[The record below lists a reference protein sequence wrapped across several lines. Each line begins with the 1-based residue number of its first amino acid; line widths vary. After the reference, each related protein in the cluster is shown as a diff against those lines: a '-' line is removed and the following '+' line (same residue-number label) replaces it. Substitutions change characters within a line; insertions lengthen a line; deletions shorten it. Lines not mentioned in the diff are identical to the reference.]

1 MDHMADSNT
10 NSDRHAAAGFK
21 PSRDDR
27 SPKRGLSTGKPAA
40 IAFEALLEALPCPVY
55 YKDANGVFLGYN
67 KSFSNQ
73 ILGDSTLSLIGK
85 SVADL
90 KGCIPE
96 DMAAFYMEKDA
107 ALLDQVDAQVYEA
120 PVRCGDG
127 RIRQFAFHKSSLR
140 STDGLPN
147 GIVGLML
154 DVTDASN
161 AQAELA
167 KYRDRLEEMV
177 ARRSAELIATNNR
190 LSNEIEVRRKAEK
203 ALSANEERY
212 RKVFENTGT
221 ATILIE
227 PDMTISMANA
237 RAAQLVGLTREEIVG
252 RTKTMDFVAPA
263 HRERL
268 RVYHEL
274 RTKGDTSVPWQF
286 EFQIMDARGRIRDM
300 LANVQWM
307 PETCQTIAS
316 MLDITE
322 SNALQQERQRLAAV
336 IDQSAAAVII
346 TDNHGNIEYVNQAFE
361 TLSGFDRQVCLSQ
374 TTDAPFLCDQD
385 RRIFKQMT
393 FMVSGDDFWTGRVE
407 NQHRDGRTYIADTR
421 IFPVFN
427 EKGKV
432 VNLVCVKTDVTNQVL
447 MEKQLQQAQKMEA
460 IGTLAGGIAHDF
472 NNILSGIL
480 GFAEIS
486 LLKTGDSEQLKRNL
500 TRILDGCQ
508 RAKEL
513 VQNILT
519 FSRKNEEETKP
530 LEIQIIIKEALK
542 LLRASIP
549 STIEFK
555 QHINS
560 RPSIVRATPT
570 QIHQVVMNLC
580 TNAAHAMQQNGGFLE
595 VRLENQDVRPENCE
609 GIPGLVAGPYS
620 CLTVRDCGDGI
631 DPRNLERIF
640 EPYFTTKEQTG
651 GTGLGLSVVHG
662 IVKSLGGA
670 IAVESRMGE
679 GTAFKL
685 YLPRVED
692 AADTQKPAKEDLP
705 RGREHILV
713 ADDEIFILEIM
724 ADMLRSLGYKVQT
737 AGGGMDAWEQ
747 FSQAPDGF
755 DAVIADLTMPKLTGK
770 QLVGKIK
777 QSGRSLPVILT
788 TGMAYDSAA
797 QQDQFNE
804 FAAVLLKPI
813 LFGELA
819 TTLRRVLDAART
831 D

>member
-1 MDHMADSNT
+1 MVDSNA
-10 NSDRHAAAGFK
+10 NSDRQSAAGSK
-21 PSRDDR
+21 SSRHDR
-27 SPKRGLSTGKPAA
+27 SPSCGLSTGKPTAF
-40 IAFEALLEALPCPVY
+40 AFETLLDVLPCPIY

-67 KSFSNQ
+67 KAFSNQ
-73 ILGDSTLSLIGK
+73 ILGGSAPSLIGK

-90 KGCIPE
+90 EGRIPE
-96 DMAAFYMEKDA
+96 ELVAFYMKMDA
-107 ALLDQVDAQVYEA
+107 ARLDQRDAQIYEA

-127 RIRQFAFHKSSLR
+127 VIRQFAFHRSSFGFA
-140 STDGLPN
+140 DGVTS

-154 DVTDASN
+154 DITDAKK

-167 KYRDRLEEMV
+167 KYRDHLEEMV

-190 LSNEIEVRRKAEK
+190 LSNEIEERRKAEK
-203 ALSANEERY
+203 ALLANEERY

-237 RAAQLVGLTREEIVG
+237 RAVQLAGLTREEIVG
-252 RTKTMDFVAPA
+252 RKKTLDFVVPA

-268 RVYHEL
+268 RLYHEL
-274 RTKGDTSVPWQF
+274 RMQGDTSLPRQF
-286 EFQIMDARGRIRDM
+286 EFQITDATGRIRDM

-307 PETCQTIAS
+307 PETSQTIAS

-336 IDQSAAAVII
+336 IDQSAEAVII
-346 TDNHGNIEYVNQAFE
+346 TDNHGNVEYVNQAFE
-361 TLSGFDRQVCLSQ
+361 TLSGFDRQACLGQ
-374 TTDAPFLCDQD
+374 TMDAPFLCDQD
-385 RRIFKQMT
+385 RQIFKQMT

-407 NQHRDGRTYIADTR
+407 NKHRDGQTYMADTR

-427 EKGKV
+427 ERGKV
-432 VNLVCVKTDVTNQVL
+432 VNLVCVKTDVTHQVL
-447 MEKQLQQAQKMEA
+447 LEKQLQQAQKMEA

-472 NNILSGIL
+472 NNILGGIL
-480 GFAEIS
+480 GFTEIS
-486 LLKTGDSEQLKRNL
+486 LYKAGDNEQLKRNL

-580 TNAAHAMQQNGGFLE
+580 TNAAHAMQQNGGLLE
-595 VRLENQDVRPENCE
+595 VRLENLEVAPEHCE
-609 GIPGLVAGPYS
+609 GIPGLIQGPYS
-620 CLTVRDCGDGI
+620 CLTVRDSGEGI
-631 DPRNLERIF
+631 DPGNLERIF

-662 IVKSLGGA
+662 IVKSLGGVV
-670 IAVESRMGE
+670 AVESRIGE

-685 YLPRVED
+685 YLPRVKD
-692 AADTQKPAKEDLP
+692 AAKSEKPAEEDLP
-705 RGREHILV
+705 RGRERILV
-713 ADDEIFILEIM
+713 VDDELFILEIM
-724 ADMLRSLGYKVQT
+724 ADMLRSLGYEVQT
-737 AGGGMDAWEQ
+737 ASGGMEAWEQ
-747 FSQAPDGF
+747 FKQAPDGF
-755 DAVIADLTMPKLTGK
+755 DAVVADLTMPKLTGK
-770 QLVGKIK
+770 QLAAKIK
-777 QSGRSLPVILT
+777 ESGRNLPLILT

-797 QQDQFNE
+797 QKEKFNE
-804 FAAVLLKPI
+804 FAAVLIKPV

-819 TTLRRVLDAART
+819 TTLRRVLEAARA